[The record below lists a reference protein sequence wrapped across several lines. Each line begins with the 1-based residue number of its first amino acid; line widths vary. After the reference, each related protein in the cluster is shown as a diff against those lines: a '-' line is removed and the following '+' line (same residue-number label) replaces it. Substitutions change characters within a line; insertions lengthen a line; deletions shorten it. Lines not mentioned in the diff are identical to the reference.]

1 MKIYFTNKYIII
13 AFSKKLFYNKN
24 ILPCQEQIKKKEVGV
39 EMKENVN
46 PFLAIKANYIQMNPA
61 MKRIADVLL
70 EDPPK
75 RGGYTIGM
83 LAEKSGV
90 SNATVTRF
98 VRALGFGNYKTFL
111 RAIQESFEDGTGG
124 AARSAMGQA
133 VLYAGGFP
141 NSRDAESVC
150 RYVIGSEV
158 EMLNDTLS
166 LLDFDLME
174 KVAEMILESRQV
186 LFMGEGHSYLAAQ
199 SACLRFRMLGVLCN
213 CFGDFQNMIS
223 GVGMAEP
230 GDLVVGISNMG
241 YSSPVTEC
249 LTHAAKRGIQTVAVT
264 GVKGSPVSQAA
275 DISIMTGFNYGSFSN
290 QNQSTCYE
298 PGSENMPQ
306 YSVIDSLYLMCVMRK
321 DESFLERYYDTLA
334 LVDEKRL

>member
-1 MKIYFTNKYIII
+1 MNEY
-13 AFSKKLFYNKN
+13 
-24 ILPCQEQIKKKEVGV
+24 VD
-39 EMKENVN
+39 
-46 PFLAIKANYIQMNPA
+46 PFLAIKTNYVQMNPA

-70 EDPPK
+70 ENPMK
-75 RGGYTIGM
+75 NGSYTIGM

-98 VRALGFGNYKTFL
+98 VHALGFDNYKTFL
-111 RAIQESFEDGTGG
+111 RAIQEYCAEKQGSTGHLL
-124 AARSAMGQA
+124 SSQTL
-133 VLYAGGFP
+133 LYAGGFP
-141 NSRDAESVC
+141 NSKDAESVC

-166 LLDFDLME
+166 LLDFNLIE
-174 KVAEMILESRQV
+174 KVAEMILDARQV
-186 LFMGEGHSYLAAQ
+186 LFLGEGHSYLAAQ

-249 LTHAAKRGIQTVAVT
+249 LRHADKKKIQTVAIT
-264 GVKGSPVSQAA
+264 SVKGSPVNQAA
-275 DISIMTGFNYGSFSN
+275 DVSILTGFNYGNFSN
-290 QNQSTCYE
+290 QSQSTCYE
-298 PGSENMPQ
+298 PGAENMPQ
-306 YSVIDSLYLMCVMRK
+306 YSIIDSLYLICVMRK
-321 DESFLERYYDTLA
+321 DPAFLERYNETLT
-334 LVDEKRL
+334 LVDAKRL

>member
-1 MKIYFTNKYIII
+1 MK
-13 AFSKKLFYNKN
+13 
-24 ILPCQEQIKKKEVGV
+24 G
-39 EMKENVN
+39 NVD
-46 PFLAIKANYIQMNPA
+46 PFLTIKANYVQMNPA

-70 EDPPK
+70 ENPS
-75 RGGYTIGM
+75 RNGGYTIGV
-83 LAEKSGV
+83 LAEKSQV

-98 VRALGFGNYKTFL
+98 VHALGFQNYKTFL
-111 RAIQESFEDGTGG
+111 RAIQESFAEKQKG
-124 AARSAMGQA
+124 AGHSSSSQT

-166 LLDFDLME
+166 LLNFDVVE
-174 KVAEMILESRQV
+174 KVAEMILEARQV
-186 LFMGEGHSYLAAQ
+186 LFLGEGHSFLAAQ

-249 LTHAAKRGIQTVAVT
+249 LRHADGNGIQTVAIT
-264 GVKGSPVSQAA
+264 SVKGSPVNQAA
-275 DISIMTGFNYGSFSN
+275 DISILTGFNYGSFSN

-306 YSVIDSLYLMCVMRK
+306 YSVIDSLYLICVMRK
-321 DESFLERYYDTLA
+321 DPAFLQRYNETLA

>member
-1 MKIYFTNKYIII
+1 
-13 AFSKKLFYNKN
+13 
-24 ILPCQEQIKKKEVGV
+24 
-39 EMKENVN
+39 
-46 PFLAIKANYIQMNPA
+46 

-70 EDPPK
+70 ENPPK

-98 VRALGFGNYKTFL
+98 VRALGFENYKTFL
-111 RAIQESFEDGTGG
+111 RAIQESFEDERKGEKGL
-124 AARSAMGQA
+124 SSGQA

-166 LLDFDLME
+166 LLDFELME
-174 KVAEMILESRQV
+174 KVAEMILEARQV
-186 LFMGEGHSYLAAQ
+186 LFMGEGHSFLAAQ

-213 CFGDFQNMIS
+213 CFGDFQNMVS
-223 GVGMAEP
+223 GVGMARP

-241 YSSPVTEC
+241 YSSPVTES
-249 LTHAAKRGIQTVAVT
+249 LRHANERGIQTVAIT
-264 GVKGSPVSQAA
+264 GVKGSPVNQAA

-321 DESFLERYYDTLA
+321 DDSFLEQYYNTLA
-334 LVDEKRL
+334 LVDEKRLK

>member
-1 MKIYFTNKYIII
+1 MK
-13 AFSKKLFYNKN
+13 
-24 ILPCQEQIKKKEVGV
+24 G
-39 EMKENVN
+39 NVN
-46 PFLAIKANYIQMNPA
+46 PFLTIKANYIQMNPA

-70 EDPPK
+70 ENPPK

-83 LAEKSGV
+83 LAEKSQV

-98 VRALGFGNYKTFL
+98 VHALGFQNYKTFL
-111 RAIQESFEDGTGG
+111 RAIQESLEEEVKGEG
-124 AARSAMGQA
+124 SASPSQT

-166 LLDFDLME
+166 LLDFDLVE
-174 KVAEMILESRQV
+174 KVAEMILEARQV
-186 LFMGEGHSYLAAQ
+186 LFMGEGHSFLAAQ

-223 GVGMAEP
+223 GVGMAEE
-230 GDLVVGISNMG
+230 GELVVGISNMG

-249 LTHAAKRGIQTVAVT
+249 LRHAGKKGIQTVAIT
-264 GVKGSPVSQAA
+264 SVKGSPVNQAA
-275 DISIMTGFNYGSFSN
+275 DVSIMTGFNYGSFSN
-290 QNQSTCYE
+290 QSQSTCYE

-321 DESFLERYYDTLA
+321 DQSFLKRYYETLA

>member
-1 MKIYFTNKYIII
+1 
-13 AFSKKLFYNKN
+13 
-24 ILPCQEQIKKKEVGV
+24 
-39 EMKENVN
+39 MKENVN

-70 EDPPK
+70 ENPPK

-98 VRALGFGNYKTFL
+98 VRALGFENYKTFL
-111 RAIQESFEDGTGG
+111 RAIQESFEDERKGEKGL
-124 AARSAMGQA
+124 SSGQA

-166 LLDFDLME
+166 LLDFELME
-174 KVAEMILESRQV
+174 KVAEMILEARQV
-186 LFMGEGHSYLAAQ
+186 LFMGEGHSFLAAQ

-213 CFGDFQNMIS
+213 CFGDFQNMVS
-223 GVGMAEP
+223 GVGMARP
-230 GDLVVGISNMG
+230 GDLAVGISNMG
-241 YSSPVTEC
+241 YSSPVTES
-249 LTHAAKRGIQTVAVT
+249 LRHANERGIQTVAIT
-264 GVKGSPVSQAA
+264 GVKGSPVNQAA

-321 DESFLERYYDTLA
+321 DDSFLEQYYSTLA
-334 LVDEKRL
+334 LVDEKRLK